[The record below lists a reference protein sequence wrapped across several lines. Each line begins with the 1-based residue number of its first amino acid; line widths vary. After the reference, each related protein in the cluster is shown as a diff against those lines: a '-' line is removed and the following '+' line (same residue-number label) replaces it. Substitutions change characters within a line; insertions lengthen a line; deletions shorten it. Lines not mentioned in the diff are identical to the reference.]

1 MQSLAEI
8 LYTQWFSTCIFY
20 IALCFMENI
29 FLEKI
34 QTTVNQRKHIHNNVL
49 SEVPHTI
56 KIQNF
61 DHQNCSDF
69 FLQKNLFFFARVNR
83 FLYF

>member
-8 LYTQWFSTCIFY
+8 LYTQWFSTY
-20 IALCFMENI
+20 IALCFMEKI

-34 QTTVNQRKHIHNNVL
+34 QTNVNQRKDIHNNVL

-61 DHQNCSDF
+61 YHQNNIVVTF
-69 FLQKNLFFFARVNR
+69 FCRKT
-83 FLYF
+83 YFSLPG